1 MQFSSFV
8 VVCQLGIKTLGI
20 HIASKSLRGKFLFA
34 FSSSWTLQMM
44 TYTEH
49 YKRDKGLGSIRAIFG
64 LIFKIT
70 LIMSNDTTE
79 LVSLK
84 NENNF

>member
-8 VVCQLGIKTLGI
+8 VVCQLGIKTLGV

-34 FSSSWTLQMM
+34 FSSSWNLQMM

-49 YKRDKGLGSIRAIFG
+49 YNRDKGLGSIRAILG
-64 LIFKIT
+64 LI
-70 LIMSNDTTE
+70 IMSNDTTE